1 MHCFAYSTYPAI
13 ILTSGTDAW
22 SYCAAPYKNLSSKF
36 MYVLDF
42 SALII
47 AINPSWK
54 WTYKKQI
61 EVDFSFQKLT
71 DKWIIFYPT
80 VEHILFWIWSRSVN
94 KWGSLININKVYS
107 RIYDIISLLK
117 SRSIKFRNYRSIQ
130 FHTNIKKFTILSIVI
145 GKKHCLS
152 RRS

>member
-1 MHCFAYSTYPAI
+1 
-13 ILTSGTDAW
+13 
-22 SYCAAPYKNLSSKF
+22 

-71 DKWIIFYPT
+71 DK
-80 VEHILFWIWSRSVN
+80 
-94 KWGSLININKVYS
+94 
-107 RIYDIISLLK
+107 
-117 SRSIKFRNYRSIQ
+117 
-130 FHTNIKKFTILSIVI
+130 
-145 GKKHCLS
+145 
-152 RRS
+152 